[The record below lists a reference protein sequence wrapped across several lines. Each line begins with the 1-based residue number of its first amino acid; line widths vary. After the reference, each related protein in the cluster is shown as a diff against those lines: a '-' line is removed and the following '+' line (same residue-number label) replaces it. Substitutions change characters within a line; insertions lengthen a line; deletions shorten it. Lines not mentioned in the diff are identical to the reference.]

1 MREGFDL
8 ALVSLGFTSRM
19 QWETQIAR
27 RLFPSDQTF
36 MARRK
41 LRNAFWT
48 LVVAL
53 AASAMLVG
61 IVLVAQ
67 SAR

>member
-1 MREGFDL
+1 
-8 ALVSLGFTSRM
+8 M

>member
-1 MREGFDL
+1 MH
-8 ALVSLGFTSRM
+8 
-19 QWETQIAR
+19 WETQIAR

-48 LVVAL
+48 VVVAL
-53 AASAMLVG
+53 AASAVLVG
-61 IVLVAQ
+61 VVLVAQ
-67 SAR
+67 VAR